1 MPRLLDT
8 LRPPPTMALRDVKDW
23 FLSLPNDH
31 PLQIVIRT
39 YPLALSLSLGP
50 ALLSF
55 LASSKSH
62 LNGLTSGLKSILLH
76 ELALTSFP
84 LAITVAIGGGSG
96 LQFLWKR
103 LERKWTKAPRG
114 GDEGNAS
121 GLLARLEPWQRT
133 FACNAIASLTAIT
146 LLQSRRNSFQTRK
159 TDIPFPCA
167 GAIAQTREIKRGRS
181 SETLDLTLLVLVR
194 AFDAL
199 AQRLIFKRAGH
210 EKKQARKRRLSITT
224 KLDALAFWA
233 SSAGIMWCFFYEPER
248 LPCPYVR
255 WIKSLANIDDR
266 IVTALRAIRSK
277 RWSYIHGTSPHPNP
291 VALLSQDL
299 GYPGQWGDPKL
310 LPAYGGYAA
319 SAAWKALGVHRRGSV
334 GGLPCEIV
342 HGSVTGGSCTAN
354 VAIRGLHAFLEALAL
369 YLPVH
374 VLPILIRQPRKLFSF
389 PAILDTFLGI
399 VRSASFLSA
408 FVSSFWAAV
417 CFTRTLVVARTLPK
431 VSHDFYD
438 GPFGCVLAGC
448 VACGGSIWIES
459 GRRRGEMAL
468 YVLPRAIRACLPDR
482 WLRSGRKSVY
492 VIERIAFTLSLAT
505 LLTTAVHRPEM
516 LRGLSRWTLDFIL
529 RGPNALRLQKR
540 KVDVPE
546 APDGV
551 QNRRHSHKKIN

>member
-1 MPRLLDT
+1 MTTRV
-8 LRPPPTMALRDVKDW
+8 RDVKDL

-55 LASSKSH
+55 LASSKSR
-62 LNGLTSGLKSILLH
+62 LNGLTSGLKSILLR

-84 LAITVAIGGGSG
+84 FAITVAIGGGSG

-114 GDEGNAS
+114 SDEGNAS

-146 LLQSRRNSFQTRK
+146 LLQSRR
-159 TDIPFPCA
+159 
-167 GAIAQTREIKRGRS
+167 RS

-248 LPCPYVR
+248 LPRSYVR
-255 WIKSLANIDDR
+255 WIKSLANIDDL

-310 LPAYGGYAA
+310 LPACGGYAA

-408 FVSSFWAAV
+408 F
-417 CFTRTLVVARTLPK
+417 TARG
-431 VSHDFYD
+431 D
-438 GPFGCVLAGC
+438 G
-448 VACGGSIWIES
+448 
-459 GRRRGEMAL
+459 L

-529 RGPNALRLQKR
+529 RGPNALRLQKKKWMYPKPR
-540 KVDVPE
+540 MSRIIGGT
-546 APDGV
+546 AT
-551 QNRRHSHKKIN
+551 KKIKGSTCAKHIDMIPDTKDRL

>member
-1 MPRLLDT
+1 MTTRV
-8 LRPPPTMALRDVKDW
+8 RDLI
-23 FLSLPNDH
+23 LSLPNDH
-31 PLQIVIRT
+31 PLQILIRT

-55 LASSKSH
+55 LASSRSRSI
-62 LNGLTSGLKSILLH
+62 GLASGLKSILRR

-84 LAITVAIGGGSG
+84 FAITVAVGGGSG
-96 LQFLWKR
+96 LQFLWDR
-103 LERKWTKAPRG
+103 LERKWTKALRG
-114 GDEGNAS
+114 SVEGAAS
-121 GLLARLEPWQRT
+121 GLLASLEPWQRT
-133 FACNAIASLTAIT
+133 FVCNALASLTAIT
-146 LLQSRRNSFQTRK
+146 LLQAPHHSFQTCK
-159 TDIPFPCA
+159 VDIPFPCA
-167 GAIAQTREIKRGRS
+167 AQTREIKRGRS

-199 AQRLIFKRAGH
+199 AQRIVFKRAGN
-210 EKKQARKRRLSITT
+210 EKKQARKHRLSITT

-248 LPCPYVR
+248 LPRSYVR
-255 WIKSLANIDDR
+255 WISSLANIDDR

-277 RWSYIHGTSPHPNP
+277 RWSYIRGTSPDPNP

-299 GYPGQWGDPKL
+299 GYPTQWGDPKL

-319 SAAWKALGVHRRGSV
+319 SAIWKALGVHRRGHV

-374 VLPILIRQPRKLFSF
+374 VVPILIRQPQKLFSF
-389 PAILDTFLGI
+389 PAILDTFLGV

-408 FVSSFWAAV
+408 FVSSFWGAV
-417 CFTRTLVVARTLPK
+417 CLTRTLVVARALPTI
-431 VSHDFYD
+431 SHDFYD

-448 VACGGSIWIES
+448 LACGGSIWIES

-492 VIERIAFTLSLAT
+492 AIERIAFTLSLAT
-505 LLTTAVHRPEM
+505 LLTTAVHRPET

-529 RGPNALRLQKR
+529 RGPNALRLQKK
-540 KVDVPE
+540 KVDARMAATNGGTPLKLL
-546 APDGV
+546 D
-551 QNRRHSHKKIN
+551 RRK